1 MSWHFLPLKSGQRCA
16 DIWQLKFKGSVLI
29 DIFQRIVRGGII
41 ETTVDHSDIRGLATA
56 FHIFVLKL
64 PLSNLGN

>member
-1 MSWHFLPLKSGQRCA
+1 LTLVNTKRESAFLYN
-16 DIWQLKFKGSVLI
+16 FKGSFLNDNFQVI
-29 DIFQRIVRGGII
+29 DRGGII

-56 FHIFVLKL
+56 FHIFVVEL

>member
-1 MSWHFLPLKSGQRCA
+1 MVLFRRKLLSDNFQ
-16 DIWQLKFKGSVLI
+16 LI
-29 DIFQRIVRGGII
+29 DRGGII

-56 FHIFVLKL
+56 FHIFVVEL